1 MTVEQYSSRFI
12 ELVRF
17 AANLI
22 PDKESKVECFENGL
36 NPRIKE
42 RVIWLEIKDY
52 AKLVEVESLAEKGIH
67 EIVAAYNLK
76 RQQKQQTSHSE
87 KRPMLEHDSKP
98 IVG

>member
-1 MTVEQYSSRFI
+1 LLIEPPNKTVITWDLFKVEFFPKAQRQLRALEFQNLVQGDMTVEQYSSRFI

-42 RVIWLEIKDY
+42 RVI
-52 AKLVEVESLAEKGIH
+52 
-67 EIVAAYNLK
+67 
-76 RQQKQQTSHSE
+76 
-87 KRPMLEHDSKP
+87 
-98 IVG
+98 